1 MRKGTQSPYIGAGRT
16 NDPEK
21 ILNPQFVS
29 GCMGYGHN
37 FFLSTTHK
45 SYCKMKHKRKVQKRI

>member
-21 ILNPQFVS
+21 ILNPHFVS
-29 GCMGYGHN
+29 GCMGYGHILFKYN
-37 FFLSTTHK
+37 S
-45 SYCKMKHKRKVQKRI
+45 